1 MTSTKAVKS
10 ATQDVKVPKRS
21 SKKEKTSQ
29 ITQKDGNKVPKV
41 DKLLKDSVMDVKSK
55 DKKLDKKLK
64 SHNQDTKPKEAKK
77 TKIHIDEISKESKE
91 DKSSKGSKKDNLLN
105 EAKENKSS
113 KESKENKLSKES
125 KENKLSKESKENMNS
140 NQNKSSKDSK
150 NGKKGRDSKKSKKIK
165 ISQESEL
172 KGKNIDLSKIDE
184 VITSREELHAHVS
197 EDYFSPLK
205 TTGAPFRRV
214 DPNLINSDD
223 VKTFSQYKDPTTSY
237 GDKAFSDLGATRGR
251 DFRYEKN
258 KKKKGSYRG
267 GFIDTGVHSIRFG

>member
-125 KENKLSKESKENMNS
+125 KENKLSKETNPQKIQKME
-140 NQNKSSKDSK
+140 
-150 NGKKGRDSKKSKKIK
+150 KKAEIRKR
-165 ISQESEL
+165 
-172 KGKNIDLSKIDE
+172 